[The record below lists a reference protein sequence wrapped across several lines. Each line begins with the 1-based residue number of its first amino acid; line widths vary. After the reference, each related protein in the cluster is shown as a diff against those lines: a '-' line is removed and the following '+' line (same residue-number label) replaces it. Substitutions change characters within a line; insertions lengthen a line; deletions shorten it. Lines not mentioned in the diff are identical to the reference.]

1 MVTMLPTMKRQ
12 SESTFFCLRF
22 VNLFRFA
29 PRMRRP
35 LSGRKHFANI
45 IIDAEKNEEIQKTK
59 QGVDIQPK
67 TKLNV
72 VKDGVSVRH
81 FSRFVSL
88 SLSLS
93 PSLSLSHI
101 LSLE

>member
-1 MVTMLPTMKRQ
+1 
-12 SESTFFCLRF
+12 
-22 VNLFRFA
+22 
-29 PRMRRP
+29 MRRP

-81 FSRFVSL
+81 FSVSL
-88 SLSLS
+88 SLSVALTV
-93 PSLSLSHI
+93 SLSLSFFVTYFVFRMKHLWLLYKGKLLKSRRKR
-101 LSLE
+101 LSQ